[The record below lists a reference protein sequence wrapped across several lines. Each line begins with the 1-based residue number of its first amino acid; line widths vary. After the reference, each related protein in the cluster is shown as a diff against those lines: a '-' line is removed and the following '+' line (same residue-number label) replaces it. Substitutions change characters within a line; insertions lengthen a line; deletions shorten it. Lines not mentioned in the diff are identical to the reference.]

1 VWVRVGE
8 QGLRQITAVRS
19 AIVFPILMEKL
30 LGDTTPAKAQG
41 IPPHTPTYIH
51 MHISTRAP
59 VCTHAWVWVSG
70 RLGVNEERC
79 AHTQIAYAD
88 LIVHAR
94 VYVCLCLCACVCV
107 CVCVCVCDSVGGTA
121 AVCGPCTGTV
131 PNAAAGLPPGTGT
144 HAPCPCDRSGRRDRG
159 RRCGPH
165 SARPPPRHSRYVR
178 LPICVRLCVTVCV
191 CDYAC
196 ANVCLCMR
204 ELGMCDRV
212 CVCVCV

>member
-1 VWVRVGE
+1 MTHSLSVCVCVRVYVYVCVCVFVCVRVYVCVCVCVFVCVFVGGWVRACVWVRVGE

-70 RLGVNEERC
+70 RLAVNEERC
-79 AHTQIAYAD
+79 AHTQVVYAD

-107 CVCVCVCDSVGGTA
+107 CV
-121 AVCGPCTGTV
+121 
-131 PNAAAGLPPGTGT
+131 
-144 HAPCPCDRSGRRDRG
+144 
-159 RRCGPH
+159 
-165 SARPPPRHSRYVR
+165 
-178 LPICVRLCVTVCV
+178 
-191 CDYAC
+191 
-196 ANVCLCMR
+196 
-204 ELGMCDRV
+204 
-212 CVCVCV
+212 